1 MLTDKQITDFCKATA
16 QYNSGDF
23 NDEYGYVC
31 EPDEVA
37 MTRDTVQGFKDGL
50 GNGEP
55 DEILKTPAG
64 ELLIWFNLQS
74 AKGCRRGDL
83 FVIDYGDARAA
94 YFDGEVPTFD

>member
-1 MLTDKQITDFCKATA
+1 MLNEKQINDFCKATA

-23 NDEYGYVC
+23 EDEFGYVC

-37 MTRDTVQGFKDGL
+37 QTRNTVQDFKEGL

-64 ELLIWFNLQS
+64 ELLVWYDRQS
-74 AKGCRRGDL
+74 AKGCKKGDL
-83 FVIDYGDARAA
+83 FVMDYGESRAA
-94 YFDGEVPTFD
+94 YFDGETPNIK